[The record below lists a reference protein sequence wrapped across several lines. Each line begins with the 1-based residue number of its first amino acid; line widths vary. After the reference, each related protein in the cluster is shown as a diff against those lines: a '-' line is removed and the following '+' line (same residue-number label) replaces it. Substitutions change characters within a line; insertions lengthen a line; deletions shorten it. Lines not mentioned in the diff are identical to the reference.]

1 MGQPPATLSIFDDA
15 ATTAALA
22 DAGVTGGAGAAAT
35 LRAAALAR
43 ILATGAACLLGSV
56 LCVCSRAA
64 VLTAACGYARAG
76 EVPTLAS
83 LGGAEGPSAAAAA
96 ALAGRGFGVASSHV
110 AEERTSSDGTLLLH
124 AHVSRAC
131 LGRALRCG
139 LRRERRAAC

>member
-15 ATTAALA
+15 ASTAALA

-43 ILATGAACLLGSV
+43 ILATGAACLLGTCVACV
-56 LCVCSRAA
+56 LACCCADAA
-64 VLTAACGYARAG
+64 GYARAG

-124 AHVSRAC
+124 GHRMF
-131 LGRALRCG
+131 
-139 LRRERRAAC
+139 RAAC